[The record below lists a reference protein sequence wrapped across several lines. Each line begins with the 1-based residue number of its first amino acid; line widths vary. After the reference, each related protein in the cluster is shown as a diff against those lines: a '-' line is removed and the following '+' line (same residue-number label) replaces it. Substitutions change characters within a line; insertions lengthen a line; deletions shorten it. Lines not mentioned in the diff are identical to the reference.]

1 MASRHFMKNKNDSK
15 KTREGHQKTRKV
27 DELLTWAQFQRLG
40 PDHDF
45 LTLKHQRENM
55 KFDWE

>member
-1 MASRHFMKNKNDSK
+1 MKNKKNDSK

-27 DELLTWAQFQRLG
+27 DELLTWAQFQHLG